1 MLPIEIRNFLK
12 YKCYICRSGLNG
24 ISGLCFFAE
33 KKMKKIEEKKNEQ
46 RLINVIL
53 LDVFLGQPSL
63 PGRICSNTF

>member
-1 MLPIEIRNFLK
+1 
-12 YKCYICRSGLNG
+12 
-24 ISGLCFFAE
+24 
-33 KKMKKIEEKKNEQ
+33 MKKIEEKKNEQ

>member
-1 MLPIEIRNFLK
+1 MLHLPIWIKWDKWLVLF
-12 YKCYICRSGLNG
+12 CREKN
-24 ISGLCFFAE
+24 E
-33 KKMKKIEEKKNEQ
+33 KKEEEKNEQ